1 MLLESTPELEIPAKR
16 GKTLL
21 ISVLVHVVLVA
32 ILWLEPG
39 LFDSNS
45 KRVIRIEG
53 NDYDVTQLTELDLA
67 PTPRPVGGATPRV
80 GGCGRLAGGMAA
92 EDWPSGGRCRP
103 TPRRLGGRRLDEQ
116 TRPPPGAGQAG
127 GSGPGC
133 RQGGVAA
140 RSVPW
145 RCGPRKKK
153 WAPL

>member
-67 PTPRPVGGATPRV
+67 PTPRPAPEPKLNQPRPQPEPPKTV
-80 GGCGRLAGGMAA
+80 QPPVT
-92 EDWPSGGRCRP
+92 EPPPP
-103 TPRRLGGRRLDEQ
+103 TP
-116 TRPPPGAGQAG
+116 PPPPVHAI
-127 GSGPGC
+127 
-133 RQGGVAA
+133 
-140 RSVPW
+140 
-145 RCGPRKKK
+145 
-153 WAPL
+153 